1 MGDLARTSKTFGVAG
16 TAILHLCIVQACIFN
31 SPRSIIKPVPR
42 IEPVRVSLPEPAPP
56 SLRLPRPTLT
66 PEAPKAKPP
75 EPEPKMPEVEPLAQS
90 PADNSIALVAQ
101 QEPVRLGEPVSSPQS
116 TIGHYQGSGRA
127 RTREEIEQALLDS
140 VEREKR
146 YPAAARRLGV
156 EGLVIAQVQ
165 IDSQGRI
172 VGVNIKGN
180 GADPMLEKA
189 TVEALQRI
197 QKKWSPTPL
206 MEAVTLII
214 PIRYSL
220 ER

>member
-31 SPRSIIKPVPR
+31 STRSIIKPVPR
-42 IEPVRVSLPEPAPP
+42 IELMRVSIAEPAPP
-56 SLRLPRPTLT
+56 SLRLPKPTLA
-66 PEAPKAKPP
+66 PEAPKTKPL
-75 EPEPKMPEVEPLAQS
+75 EPEPKLPDVEPLAQS
-90 PADNSIALVAQ
+90 PMDNSIALETQ
-101 QEPVRLGEPVSSPQS
+101 REPVRLAEPISSPQA
-116 TIGHYQGSGRA
+116 TTGHYQGSGRA
-127 RTREEIEQALLDS
+127 RTREEIEQALLDN

-180 GADPMLEKA
+180 GADPMLERA
-189 TVEALQRI
+189 TMEALQRI
-197 QKKWSPTPL
+197 QKKWNPTPL
-206 MEAVTLII
+206 TEPMMLNI
-214 PIRYSL
+214 PIRYSM
-220 ER
+220 EM

>member
-31 SPRSIIKPVPR
+31 SQRSIIKPVQR
-42 IEPVRVSLPEPAPP
+42 IELVRVSLPEPAPP
-56 SLRLPRPTLT
+56 SLRLPKPPLA
-66 PEAPKAKPP
+66 PEAPKTKPP

-90 PADNSIALVAQ
+90 PTDNSIALGDQ
-101 QEPVRLGEPVSSPQS
+101 REPVRLGEPISTPQA
-116 TIGHYQGSGRA
+116 TTGHYQGSRA
-127 RTREEIEQALLDS
+127 RTREEIEQVLLDS

-156 EGLVIAQVQ
+156 EGLVIAHVQ

-172 VGVNIKGN
+172 VSVNIKGN
-180 GADPMLEKA
+180 GADPMLERA
-189 TVEALQRI
+189 TLDALQRI
-197 QKKWSPTPL
+197 QKKWNPTPL
-206 MEAVTLII
+206 TEAMTLNI